1 MTGKGFK
8 MAYETIT
15 SQDEP
20 LWSYNSG
27 SCGGHFT
34 TSNGLLNSPS
44 YPENYPPLTECIYTI
59 SQPNGTRVNM
69 TILNM
74 DIEKHSNCGWD
85 YLEIRDGSS
94 EASPLIDML
103 CGDSQAFL
111 QSNQSNVWIR

>member
-8 MAYETIT
+8 ILYETIT

-44 YPENYPPLTECIYTI
+44 YPQNYPVYTECIYTI
-59 SQPNGTRVNM
+59 SQPNGTHVNM

-74 DIEKHSNCGWD
+74 DIEYDSNCGWD

-94 EASPLIDML
+94 EASPLIDRL
-103 CGDSQAFL
+103 CGDSRAFL
-111 QSNQSNVWIR
+111 QSNDSDVWIR